1 MTITLVHQST
11 TIELNKDLYWSDE
24 HTWLPVEQ
32 TVQRSTTGAL
42 IVSSATR
49 VGGRPITLEPNDDS
63 SAWMPEAT
71 LRQIRNLAVVP
82 GRVMQLTLRGQ
93 TRNVIFRHHD
103 GVAVEAVPVVH
114 YSDVSGA
121 DWYRLTL
128 RFMETQ

>member
-1 MTITLVHQST
+1 MAITLTYQST
-11 TIELNKDLYWSDE
+11 VIDLHKDLYWSDE
-24 HTWLPVEQ
+24 NTWLPVEQ
-32 TVQRSTTGAL
+32 TVQRTTSGAL
-42 IVSSATR
+42 IVSSAAR
-49 VGGRPITLEPNDDS
+49 VGGRPITLEPNDDD
-63 SAWMPEAT
+63 SAWMPESV
-71 LRQIRNLAVVP
+71 LQQVRNLAVVP

-128 RFMETQ
+128 RFMEF